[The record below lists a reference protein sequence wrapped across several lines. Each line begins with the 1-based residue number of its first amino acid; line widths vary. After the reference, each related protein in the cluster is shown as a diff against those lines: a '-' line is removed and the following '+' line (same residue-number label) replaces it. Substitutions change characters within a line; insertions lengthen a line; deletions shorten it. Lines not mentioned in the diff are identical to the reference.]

1 MAAVN
6 ASPAPVV
13 STGLTLKAGVLMVSL
28 PQIMIEPFLPS
39 FMAVT
44 VVLSLRRLTAASKV
58 FVFVIA
64 LASFRLGQKTSHD
77 ARRC

>member
-1 MAAVN
+1 
-6 ASPAPVV
+6 
-13 STGLTLKAGVLMVSL
+13 
-28 PQIMIEPFLPS
+28 
-39 FMAVT
+39 
-44 VVLSLRRLTAASKV
+44 VVLSFRRSRAAPKV